1 MVNKQVIFA
10 WIPHFRFGNLSTRT
24 TVMTIEFP
32 QIKLIIII
40 IILETRLSYQAK
52 HCEASYALI
61 SAYFPLCHSP
71 MLTLYSNIIKS
82 WEGF

>member
-1 MVNKQVIFA
+1 
-10 WIPHFRFGNLSTRT
+10 
-24 TVMTIEFP
+24 MTIEFP

-61 SAYFPLCHSP
+61 SAYFPLCQSP

-82 WEGF
+82 WEGFWNQHTFPLKFAFEHADPSI